1 MFFLPG
7 GRGEGGLGCIPELH
21 LCSGPEQPLLAPV
34 VEGVPLPRASLPGT
48 SRLPQGRLPRYLI
61 HQSLAA
67 TMFEF
72 AFHLRQRVGEL
83 GAQA

>member
-7 GRGEGGLGCIPELH
+7 VGERAALATCQSCTCIW
-21 LCSGPEQPLLAPV
+21 APV
-34 VEGVPLPRASLPGT
+34 VEGESLLRAGLPGT
-48 SRLPQGRLPRYLI
+48 SPRLPQGRLPRYLI

-72 AFHLRQRVGEL
+72 AFHLRQRIGEL
-83 GAQA
+83 GARA

>member
-7 GRGEGGLGCIPELH
+7 RRGEGGLGCIPELP
-21 LCSGPEQPLLAPV
+21 LCPGPERPLLVPV
-34 VEGVPLPRASLPGT
+34 VEEEPLPRASLPGT

-72 AFHLRQRVGEL
+72 AFHLRQRIGEL
-83 GAQA
+83 GARA

>member
-7 GRGEGGLGCIPELH
+7 VGERAASAACQSCTCIR
-21 LCSGPEQPLLAPV
+21 APV
-34 VEGVPLPRASLPGT
+34 VEGEPLQRAGLPGT

-72 AFHLRQRVGEL
+72 AFHLRQRIGEL
-83 GAQA
+83 GARA